1 MAVGKNF
8 LENLTVAMY
17 ENSFTVYREFV
28 QNAADSIDKAIEE
41 GLLDK
46 EEASIDIAIDYNKR
60 KISVHDN
67 AMGIP
72 MRDFKKKMTDVAD
85 SEKDKNT
92 DKGFRGIGR
101 LAGLGYCDT
110 LIFRTTVKGEEKESI
125 IKWDGVRL
133 KEIVADSKMHP
144 SSDELI
150 EMITDVQYIAA
161 EKEEHFFE
169 VVMEKVI
176 FESNDLL
183 DTELVIN
190 YLQAVAPVPY
200 ANYFS
205 FYEKIYEYAKNEGF
219 KIDEYTVLVNG
230 NQIFKPYR
238 MKLHEGTT
246 ENKKQ
251 YDEIYDIAFKKFLAS
266 DGVPVA
272 WLWYGI
278 AKYEKYIPVINDMR
292 CIRLRKENI
301 QIGDENTL
309 GYPKYFKESR
319 GNGYFIGELFVLDNR
334 LIPNARRDYFN
345 PTPALK
351 EFEDIVHNFFYSDL
365 YELYHYASKVRSAQR
380 SVANYMEKEREY
392 HEKVNSA
399 GFIDSNEKENTKK
412 EIDQERKKVEK
423 AKREIENR
431 KKDADSNDVYARVFD
446 EIEKT
451 YKSKE
456 EDGAEEKKEIK
467 TEENDSSEK
476 NNKYLTQSLSKYGK
490 KEQKLIAR
498 IYAIIKS
505 ILPKDMAEMVI
516 KKIQEELSK

>member
-28 QNAADSIDKAIEE
+28 QNAADSIDKAIEK

-46 EEASIDIAIDYNKR
+46 EEASIDIVIDYNKR

-67 AMGIP
+67 AMGIL

-85 SEKDKNT
+85 SEKDRNT

-110 LIFRTTVKGEEKESI
+110 LIFRTTVKDEDKESV

-133 KEIVADSKMHP
+133 KEIVADSSLHP

-150 EMITDVQYIAA
+150 EMITDVSYVNAK
-161 EKEEHFFE
+161 KEDHFFE
-169 VVMEKVI
+169 VIMEDVI
-176 FESNDLL
+176 FESDDLL
-183 DTELVIN
+183 DAEQVIH

-205 FYEKIYEYAKNEGF
+205 FYEKIYEFAKNEGF

-230 NQIFKPYR
+230 NQLFKPYR
-238 MKLHEGTT
+238 MRLYEGAS
-246 ENKKQ
+246 EKPKQ
-251 YDEIYDIAFKKFLAS
+251 YDEIYDVKFEKFLAS
-266 DGVPVA
+266 DGTLVA
-272 WLWYGI
+272 WLWYGV

-309 GYPKYFKESR
+309 GYPRYFKESR

-351 EFEDIVHNFFYSDL
+351 EFEDIVHNFFYSKL
-365 YELYHYASKVRSAQR
+365 YELYHYASKVRSAQKTIA
-380 SVANYMEKEREY
+380 SFIEKEREY
-392 HEKVNSA
+392 QEKASES
-399 GFIDSNEKENTKK
+399 GFIDNKEKENVKK
-412 EIDQERKKVEK
+412 EIEQEREKVEK

-431 KKDADSNDVYARVFD
+431 KKDAGSNEVYARVFA

-456 EDGAEEKKEIK
+456 EPKKREEIE
-467 TEENDSSEK
+467 TEERESSEK

-490 KEQKLIAR
+490 KEQKLIAH

-505 ILPKDMAEMVI
+505 MLPKDMAEMVI

>member
-28 QNAADSIDKAIEE
+28 QNAADSIDKAIEK

-46 EEASIDIAIDYNKR
+46 EEASIDIVIDYNKR

-85 SEKDKNT
+85 SEKDRNT

-110 LIFRTTVKGEEKESI
+110 LIFRTTVKDEDKESV

-133 KEIVADSKMHP
+133 KEIVADSSLHP

-150 EMITDVQYIAA
+150 EMITDVSYVEAK
-161 EKEEHFFE
+161 KEDHFFE
-169 VVMEKVI
+169 VIMEDVI
-176 FESNDLL
+176 FESDDLL
-183 DTELVIN
+183 DAEQVIH

-205 FYEKIYEYAKNEGF
+205 FYEKIYEFAKNEGF

-230 NQIFKPYR
+230 NQLFKPYR
-238 MKLHEGTT
+238 MRLYEGAS
-246 ENKKQ
+246 EKPKQ
-251 YDEIYDIAFKKFLAS
+251 YDEIYDVKFEKFLAS
-266 DGVPVA
+266 DGTPVA
-272 WLWYGI
+272 WLWYGV

-309 GYPKYFKESR
+309 GYPRYFKESR

-351 EFEDIVHNFFYSDL
+351 EFEDIVHNFFYSKL
-365 YELYHYASKVRSAQR
+365 YELYHYASKVRSAQKTIA
-380 SVANYMEKEREY
+380 SFIEKEREY
-392 HEKVNSA
+392 QEKASES
-399 GFIDSNEKENTKK
+399 GFIDNKEKENVKK
-412 EIDQERKKVEK
+412 EIEQEREKVEK

-431 KKDADSNDVYARVFD
+431 KKDAGSNEVYARVFA

-456 EDGAEEKKEIK
+456 EPKKREEIE
-467 TEENDSSEK
+467 SSEK

-490 KEQKLIAR
+490 KEQKLIAH

-505 ILPKDMAEMVI
+505 MLPKDMAEMVI

>member
-28 QNAADSIDKAIEE
+28 QNAADSIDKAIEK

-46 EEASIDIAIDYNKR
+46 EEASIDIVIDYNKR

-85 SEKDKNT
+85 SEKDRNT

-110 LIFRTTVKGEEKESI
+110 LIFRTTVKDEDKESI

-133 KEIVADSKMHP
+133 KEIVADSSLHP

-150 EMITDVQYIAA
+150 EMITDVSYVNAK
-161 EKEEHFFE
+161 KEDHFFE
-169 VVMEKVI
+169 VIMEDVI
-176 FESNDLL
+176 FESDDLL
-183 DTELVIN
+183 DAEQVIH
-190 YLQAVAPVPY
+190 YLQVVAPVPY

-205 FYEKIYEYAKNEGF
+205 FYEKIYEFAKNEGF

-230 NQIFKPYR
+230 NQLFKPYR
-238 MKLHEGTT
+238 MRLYEGAS
-246 ENKKQ
+246 EKPKQ
-251 YDEIYDIAFKKFLAS
+251 YDEIYDVKFEKFLAS
-266 DGVPVA
+266 DGTPVA
-272 WLWYGI
+272 WLWYGV

-309 GYPKYFKESR
+309 GYPRYFKESR

-351 EFEDIVHNFFYSDL
+351 EFEDIVHNFF
-365 YELYHYASKVRSAQR
+365 
-380 SVANYMEKEREY
+380 
-392 HEKVNSA
+392 
-399 GFIDSNEKENTKK
+399 
-412 EIDQERKKVEK
+412 
-423 AKREIENR
+423 
-431 KKDADSNDVYARVFD
+431 
-446 EIEKT
+446 
-451 YKSKE
+451 
-456 EDGAEEKKEIK
+456 
-467 TEENDSSEK
+467 
-476 NNKYLTQSLSKYGK
+476 
-490 KEQKLIAR
+490 
-498 IYAIIKS
+498 
-505 ILPKDMAEMVI
+505 
-516 KKIQEELSK
+516 

>member
-28 QNAADSIDKAIEE
+28 QNAADSIDKAIEK

-46 EEASIDIAIDYNKR
+46 EEASIDIVIDYNKR

-85 SEKDKNT
+85 SEKDRNT

-110 LIFRTTVKGEEKESI
+110 LIFRTTVKDDDKESV

-133 KEIVADSKMHP
+133 KEIVADSSLHP

-150 EMITDVQYIAA
+150 EMITDVSYVNAK
-161 EKEEHFFE
+161 KEDHFFE
-169 VVMEKVI
+169 VIMEDVI
-176 FESNDLL
+176 FESDDLL
-183 DTELVIN
+183 DAEQVIH

-205 FYEKIYEYAKNEGF
+205 FYEKIYEFAKNEGF

-230 NQIFKPYR
+230 NQLFKPYR
-238 MKLHEGTT
+238 MRLYEGAS
-246 ENKKQ
+246 EKPKQ
-251 YDEIYDIAFKKFLAS
+251 YDEIYDVKFEKFLAS
-266 DGVPVA
+266 DGTPVA
-272 WLWYGI
+272 WLWYGV

-309 GYPKYFKESR
+309 GYPRYFKESR

-351 EFEDIVHNFFYSDL
+351 EFEDIVHNFFYSKL
-365 YELYHYASKVRSAQR
+365 YELYHYASKVRSAQKTIA
-380 SVANYMEKEREY
+380 SFIEKEREY
-392 HEKVNSA
+392 QEKASES
-399 GFIDSNEKENTKK
+399 GFIDNKEKENVKK
-412 EIDQERKKVEK
+412 EIEQEREKVEK

-431 KKDADSNDVYARVFD
+431 KKDAGSNEVYSRVFA

-456 EDGAEEKKEIK
+456 EPKKREEIE
-467 TEENDSSEK
+467 TEERESSEK

-516 KKIQEELSK
+516 KKIQDELSK

>member
-28 QNAADSIDKAIEE
+28 QNAADSIDKAIEK

-46 EEASIDIAIDYNKR
+46 EEASIDIVIDYNKR

-85 SEKDKNT
+85 SEKDRNT

-110 LIFRTTVKGEEKESI
+110 LIFRTTVKDEDKESV

-133 KEIVADSKMHP
+133 KEIVADSSLHP

-150 EMITDVQYIAA
+150 EMITDVSYVNAK
-161 EKEEHFFE
+161 KEDHFFE
-169 VVMEKVI
+169 VIMEDVI
-176 FESNDLL
+176 FESDDLL
-183 DTELVIN
+183 DAEQVIH

-205 FYEKIYEYAKNEGF
+205 FYEKIYEFAKNEGF

-230 NQIFKPYR
+230 NQLFKPYR
-238 MKLHEGTT
+238 MRLYEGAS
-246 ENKKQ
+246 EKPKQ
-251 YDEIYDIAFKKFLAS
+251 YDEIYDVKFEKFLAS
-266 DGVPVA
+266 DGTPVA
-272 WLWYGI
+272 WLWYGV

-309 GYPKYFKESR
+309 GYPRYFKESR

-351 EFEDIVHNFFYSDL
+351 EFEDIVHNFFYSKL
-365 YELYHYASKVRSAQR
+365 YELYHYASKVRSAQKTIA
-380 SVANYMEKEREY
+380 SFIEKEREY
-392 HEKVNSA
+392 QEKASES
-399 GFIDSNEKENTKK
+399 GFIDNKEKENVKK
-412 EIDQERKKVEK
+412 EIEQEREKVEK

-431 KKDADSNDVYARVFD
+431 KKDAGSNEVYARVFA

-456 EDGAEEKKEIK
+456 EPKKREERE
-467 TEENDSSEK
+467 TEERESSEK
-476 NNKYLTQSLSKYGK
+476 NSKYLTQSLSKYGK
-490 KEQKLIAR
+490 KEQKLIAH

-505 ILPKDMAEMVI
+505 MLPKDMAEMVI

>member
-28 QNAADSIDKAIEE
+28 QNAADSIDKAIEK

-85 SEKDKNT
+85 SEKDRNT

-110 LIFRTTVKGEEKESI
+110 LIFRTTVKGEDKESI
-125 IKWDGVRL
+125 IKWNGVRL
-133 KEIVADSKMHP
+133 KDIVADSSLHP

-150 EMITDVQYIAA
+150 EMITHVSYVNAK
-161 EKEEHFFE
+161 KEDHFFE
-169 VVMEKVI
+169 VIMEDVV
-176 FESNDLL
+176 FESDDLL
-183 DTELVIN
+183 DAEQVIN

-205 FYEKIYEYAKNEGF
+205 FYEKIYEFAENEGF

-230 NQIFKPYR
+230 NQLFKPYR
-238 MKLHEGTT
+238 MRLYEGTS
-246 ENKKQ
+246 EKPKQ
-251 YDEIYDIAFKKFLAS
+251 YDEIYDVKFEKFLAS
-266 DGVPVA
+266 DGTPVA
-272 WLWYGI
+272 WLWYGV

-309 GYPKYFKESR
+309 GYPRYFKESR

-345 PTPALK
+345 LTPALK
-351 EFEDIVHNFFYSDL
+351 EFEDIVHSFFYLKL
-365 YELYHYASKVRSAQR
+365 YELYHYASKVRSAQKTIT
-380 SVANYMEKEREY
+380 SFIEKEREY
-392 HEKVNSA
+392 QEKASES
-399 GFIDSNEKENTKK
+399 GFIDNKEKENIKK
-412 EIDQERKKVEK
+412 EIEQEREKVEK

-431 KKDADSNDVYARVFD
+431 KKDTGSNEVYARVFA

-456 EDGAEEKKEIK
+456 EPKKREERE
-467 TEENDSSEK
+467 TEERESSEK
-476 NNKYLTQSLSKYGK
+476 NSKYLTQSLSKYGK
-490 KEQKLIAR
+490 REQKLIAR

-505 ILPKDMAEMVI
+505 MLPKDMAEMVI

>member
-28 QNAADSIDKAIEE
+28 QNAADSIDKAIEK

-46 EEASIDIAIDYNKR
+46 EEASIDIVIDYNKR

-67 AMGIP
+67 AMGIS

-85 SEKDKNT
+85 SEKDRNT

-110 LIFRTTVKGEEKESI
+110 LIFRTTVKGEDKESI
-125 IKWDGVRL
+125 IKWNGVRL
-133 KEIVADSKMHP
+133 KDIVADLSLHP

-150 EMITDVQYIAA
+150 EMITDVSYVNAK
-161 EKEEHFFE
+161 KEDHFFE
-169 VVMEKVI
+169 VVMEDVV
-176 FESNDLL
+176 FESDDLL
-183 DTELVIN
+183 DAEQVIN

-205 FYEKIYEYAKNEGF
+205 FYEKIYEFAENEGF

-230 NQIFKPYR
+230 NQLFKPYR
-238 MKLHEGTT
+238 MRLYEGTS
-246 ENKKQ
+246 EKPKQ
-251 YDEIYDIAFKKFLAS
+251 YDEIYDVKFEKFLAS
-266 DGVPVA
+266 DGTPVA
-272 WLWYGI
+272 WLWYGV

-301 QIGDENTL
+301 QIGNDNTL

-351 EFEDIVHNFFYSDL
+351 EFEDIVHNFFYLKL
-365 YELYHYASKVRSAQR
+365 YELYHYASKVRSAQKTIT
-380 SVANYMEKEREY
+380 SFIEKEREY
-392 HEKVNSA
+392 QEKASES
-399 GFIDSNEKENTKK
+399 GFIDNKEKENIKK
-412 EIDQERKKVEK
+412 EIEQEREKVEK

-431 KKDADSNDVYARVFD
+431 KKDTDSNEVYARVFA

-456 EDGAEEKKEIK
+456 EPKKREERE
-467 TEENDSSEK
+467 TEERESSEK
-476 NNKYLTQSLSKYGK
+476 NSKYLTQSLSKYGK
-490 KEQKLIAR
+490 REQKLIAR

-505 ILPKDMAEMVI
+505 MLPKDMAEMVI

>member
-1 MAVGKNF
+1 
-8 LENLTVAMY
+8 
-17 ENSFTVYREFV
+17 
-28 QNAADSIDKAIEE
+28 
-41 GLLDK
+41 
-46 EEASIDIAIDYNKR
+46 
-60 KISVHDN
+60 
-67 AMGIP
+67 
-72 MRDFKKKMTDVAD
+72 MTDVAD
-85 SEKDKNT
+85 SEKDRNT

-110 LIFRTTVKGEEKESI
+110 LIFRTTVKDEDKESV

-133 KEIVADSKMHP
+133 KEIVADSSLHP

-150 EMITDVQYIAA
+150 EMITDVSYVNAK
-161 EKEEHFFE
+161 KEDHFFE
-169 VVMEKVI
+169 VIMEDVI
-176 FESNDLL
+176 FESDDLL
-183 DTELVIN
+183 DAEQVIH

-205 FYEKIYEYAKNEGF
+205 FYEKIYEFAKNEGF

-230 NQIFKPYR
+230 NQLFKPYR
-238 MKLHEGTT
+238 MRLYEGAS
-246 ENKKQ
+246 EKPKQ
-251 YDEIYDIAFKKFLAS
+251 YDEIYDVKFEKFLAS
-266 DGVPVA
+266 DGTLVA
-272 WLWYGI
+272 WLWYGV

-309 GYPKYFKESR
+309 GYPRYFKESR

-351 EFEDIVHNFFYSDL
+351 EFEDIVHNFFYSKL
-365 YELYHYASKVRSAQR
+365 YELYHYASKVRSAQKTIA
-380 SVANYMEKEREY
+380 SFIEKEREY
-392 HEKVNSA
+392 QEKASES
-399 GFIDSNEKENTKK
+399 GFIDNKEKENVKK
-412 EIDQERKKVEK
+412 EIEQEREKVEK

-431 KKDADSNDVYARVFD
+431 KKDAGSNEVYARVFA

-456 EDGAEEKKEIK
+456 EPKKREEIE
-467 TEENDSSEK
+467 TEERESSEK

-490 KEQKLIAR
+490 KEQKLIAH

-505 ILPKDMAEMVI
+505 MLPKDMAEMVI

>member
-46 EEASIDIAIDYNKR
+46 EEAIIDIAIDYNKR
-60 KISVHDN
+60 KVSVHDN

-72 MRDFKKKMTDVAD
+72 MRDFKKKMMDVAD
-85 SEKDKNT
+85 SEKDRNT

-110 LIFRTTVKGEEKESI
+110 LIFRTTVKGENKESI
-125 IKWDGVRL
+125 IKWNGVLL
-133 KEIVADSKMHP
+133 KEIVADSSQHP

-150 EMITDVQYIAA
+150 DMITDISYLDA
-161 EKEEHFFE
+161 EKEDHFFE
-169 VVMEKVI
+169 VIMEDVI
-176 FESNDLL
+176 FESDDLL
-183 DTELVIN
+183 DAEQVIN

-205 FYEKIYEYAKNEGF
+205 FYEKIHMYAKKEGF

-230 NQIFKPYR
+230 NPLFKPYR
-238 MKLHEGTT
+238 MGLYEGTT
-246 ENKKQ
+246 ESKKQ
-251 YDEIYDIAFKKFLAS
+251 YDEIYDIEFKKFLAN
-266 DGVPVA
+266 DGTPVA

-301 QIGDENTL
+301 QIGDENAL

-351 EFEDIVHNFFYSDL
+351 EFEDIVHTFFYSDL
-365 YELYHYASKVRSAQR
+365 YDLYHYASKVRSAQK
-380 SVANYMEKEREY
+380 SIANYTEKEREY
-392 HEKVNSA
+392 HEKVNGA
-399 GFIDSNEKENTKK
+399 GFIDSNEKENAKK
-412 EIDQERKKVEK
+412 EIEQEREKVEK

-431 KKDADSNDVYARVFD
+431 KKDADSNDVYARVFT

-456 EDGAEEKKEIK
+456 EEGTEEKIEVK
-467 TEENDSSEK
+467 TDGNESSEK

>member
-28 QNAADSIDKAIEE
+28 QNAADSIDKAIEKV
-41 GLLDK
+41 LLNK
-46 EEASIDIAIDYNKR
+46 EEASIDIVIDYNKR

-67 AMGIP
+67 AMGIS

-85 SEKDKNT
+85 SEKDRNT

-110 LIFRTTVKGEEKESI
+110 LIFRTTVKGEDKESI
-125 IKWDGVRL
+125 IKWNGVRL
-133 KEIVADSKMHP
+133 KDIVADSSLHP

-150 EMITDVQYIAA
+150 EMITDVSYVNAK
-161 EKEEHFFE
+161 KEDHFFE
-169 VVMEKVI
+169 VVMEDVV
-176 FESNDLL
+176 FESDDLL
-183 DTELVIN
+183 DAEQVIN

-205 FYEKIYEYAKNEGF
+205 FYEKIYEFAENEGF

-230 NQIFKPYR
+230 NQLFKPYR
-238 MKLHEGTT
+238 MRLYEGAS
-246 ENKKQ
+246 EKPKQ
-251 YDEIYDIAFKKFLAS
+251 YDEIYDVKFEKFLAS
-266 DGVPVA
+266 DGTPVA
-272 WLWYGI
+272 WLWYGV

-301 QIGDENTL
+301 QIGNENTL

-351 EFEDIVHNFFYSDL
+351 EFEDIVHNFFYLKL
-365 YELYHYASKVRSAQR
+365 YELYHYASKVRSAQKTIT
-380 SVANYMEKEREY
+380 SFIEKEREY
-392 HEKVNSA
+392 QEKASES
-399 GFIDSNEKENTKK
+399 GFIDNKEKENIKK
-412 EIDQERKKVEK
+412 EIEQEREKVEK

-431 KKDADSNDVYARVFD
+431 KKDTDSNEVYARVFA

-456 EDGAEEKKEIK
+456 EPKKREERE
-467 TEENDSSEK
+467 TEERESSEK
-476 NNKYLTQSLSKYGK
+476 NSKYLTQSLSKYGK
-490 KEQKLIAR
+490 REQKLIAR

-505 ILPKDMAEMVI
+505 MLPKDMAEMVI

>member
-28 QNAADSIDKAIEE
+28 QNAADSIDKAIEK

-46 EEASIDIAIDYNKR
+46 EEASIDIVIDYNKR

-85 SEKDKNT
+85 SEKDRNT

-110 LIFRTTVKGEEKESI
+110 LIFRTTVKDEDKESV

-133 KEIVADSKMHP
+133 KEIVADSSLHP

-150 EMITDVQYIAA
+150 EMITDVSYVNAK
-161 EKEEHFFE
+161 KEDHFFE
-169 VVMEKVI
+169 VIMEDVI
-176 FESNDLL
+176 FESDDLL
-183 DTELVIN
+183 DAEQVIH

-205 FYEKIYEYAKNEGF
+205 FYEKIYEFAKNEGF

-230 NQIFKPYR
+230 NQLFKPYR
-238 MKLHEGTT
+238 MRLYEGAS
-246 ENKKQ
+246 EKPKQ
-251 YDEIYDIAFKKFLAS
+251 YDEIYDVKFEKFLAS
-266 DGVPVA
+266 DGTPVA
-272 WLWYGI
+272 WLWYGV

-309 GYPKYFKESR
+309 GYPRYFKESR

-351 EFEDIVHNFFYSDL
+351 EFEDVVHNFFYSKL
-365 YELYHYASKVRSAQR
+365 YELYHYASKVRSAQKTIA
-380 SVANYMEKEREY
+380 SFIEKEREY
-392 HEKVNSA
+392 QEKASES
-399 GFIDSNEKENTKK
+399 GFIDNKEKENVKK
-412 EIDQERKKVEK
+412 EIEQEREKVEK

-431 KKDADSNDVYARVFD
+431 KKDAGSNEVYARGFA
-446 EIEKT
+446 EREKT

-456 EDGAEEKKEIK
+456 EPKKREEIE
-467 TEENDSSEK
+467 TEERESSEK
-476 NNKYLTQSLSKYGK
+476 NNKYLTQSLSRYGK
-490 KEQKLIAR
+490 KEQKLIAH

-505 ILPKDMAEMVI
+505 MLPKDMAEMVI

>member
-1 MAVGKNF
+1 
-8 LENLTVAMY
+8 
-17 ENSFTVYREFV
+17 
-28 QNAADSIDKAIEE
+28 
-41 GLLDK
+41 
-46 EEASIDIAIDYNKR
+46 
-60 KISVHDN
+60 
-67 AMGIP
+67 
-72 MRDFKKKMTDVAD
+72 MTDVAD
-85 SEKDKNT
+85 SEKDRNT

-110 LIFRTTVKGEEKESI
+110 LIFRTTVKGEDKESI
-125 IKWDGVRL
+125 IKWNGVRL
-133 KEIVADSKMHP
+133 KDIVADSSLHP

-150 EMITDVQYIAA
+150 EMITDVSYVNAK
-161 EKEEHFFE
+161 KEDHFFE
-169 VVMEKVI
+169 VVMEDVV
-176 FESNDLL
+176 FESDDLL
-183 DTELVIN
+183 DAEQVIN

-205 FYEKIYEYAKNEGF
+205 FYEKIYEFAENEGF

-230 NQIFKPYR
+230 NQLFKPYR
-238 MKLHEGTT
+238 MRLYEGTS
-246 ENKKQ
+246 EKPKQ
-251 YDEIYDIAFKKFLAS
+251 YDEIYDVKFEKFLAS
-266 DGVPVA
+266 DGTPVA
-272 WLWYGI
+272 WLWYGV

-301 QIGDENTL
+301 QIGNENTL

-351 EFEDIVHNFFYSDL
+351 EFEDIVHNFFYLKL
-365 YELYHYASKVRSAQR
+365 YELYHYASKVRSAQKTIT
-380 SVANYMEKEREY
+380 SFIEKEREY
-392 HEKVNSA
+392 QEKASES
-399 GFIDSNEKENTKK
+399 GFIDNKEKENIKK
-412 EIDQERKKVEK
+412 EIEQEREKVEK

-431 KKDADSNDVYARVFD
+431 KKDTDSNEVYARVFA

-456 EDGAEEKKEIK
+456 EPKKREERE
-467 TEENDSSEK
+467 TEERESSEK
-476 NNKYLTQSLSKYGK
+476 NSKYLTQSLSKYGK
-490 KEQKLIAR
+490 REQKLIAR

-505 ILPKDMAEMVI
+505 MLPKDMAEMVI

>member
-28 QNAADSIDKAIEE
+28 QNAADSIDKAIEK
-41 GLLDK
+41 GLIDK
-46 EEASIDIAIDYNKR
+46 EEASIDIVIDYNKR

-85 SEKDKNT
+85 SEKDRNT

-110 LIFRTTVKGEEKESI
+110 LIFRTTVKGEDKESI

-133 KEIVADSKMHP
+133 KEIVANSNLHP

-150 EMITDVQYIAA
+150 ETITDVSYVNAK
-161 EKEEHFFE
+161 KEDHFFE
-169 VVMEKVI
+169 VIMEDVI
-176 FESNDLL
+176 FESDDLL
-183 DTELVIN
+183 DAEQVIH

-205 FYEKIYEYAKNEGF
+205 YYEKIYEFAENEGF

-230 NQIFKPYR
+230 NQLFKPYR
-238 MKLHEGTT
+238 MRLYEGTS
-246 ENKKQ
+246 EKPKQ
-251 YDEIYDIAFKKFLAS
+251 YDEIYDVKFEKFLAS
-266 DGVPVA
+266 DGTPVA
-272 WLWYGI
+272 WLWYGV

-309 GYPKYFKESR
+309 GYPRYFKESR

-351 EFEDIVHNFFYSDL
+351 EFEDIVHNFFYLKL
-365 YELYHYASKVRSAQR
+365 YELYHYASKVRSAQKTIT
-380 SVANYMEKEREY
+380 SFIEKEREY
-392 HEKVNSA
+392 QEKASES
-399 GFIDSNEKENTKK
+399 GFIDNKEKENIKK
-412 EIDQERKKVEK
+412 EIEQEREKVEK

-431 KKDADSNDVYARVFD
+431 KKDTGSNEVYARVFA

-456 EDGAEEKKEIK
+456 EPKKREERE
-467 TEENDSSEK
+467 TEERESSEK
-476 NNKYLTQSLSKYGK
+476 NSKYLTQSLSKYGK
-490 KEQKLIAR
+490 REQKLIAR

-505 ILPKDMAEMVI
+505 MLPKDMAEMVI

>member
-1 MAVGKNF
+1 
-8 LENLTVAMY
+8 
-17 ENSFTVYREFV
+17 
-28 QNAADSIDKAIEE
+28 
-41 GLLDK
+41 
-46 EEASIDIAIDYNKR
+46 
-60 KISVHDN
+60 
-67 AMGIP
+67 

-85 SEKDKNT
+85 SEKDRNT

-110 LIFRTTVKGEEKESI
+110 LIFRTTVKDEDKESV

-133 KEIVADSKMHP
+133 KEIVADSSLHP

-150 EMITDVQYIAA
+150 EMITDVSYVNAK
-161 EKEEHFFE
+161 KEDHFFE
-169 VVMEKVI
+169 VIMEDVI
-176 FESNDLL
+176 FESDDLL
-183 DTELVIN
+183 DAEQVIH

-205 FYEKIYEYAKNEGF
+205 FYEKIYEFAKSEGF

-230 NQIFKPYR
+230 NQLFKPYR
-238 MKLHEGTT
+238 MRLYEGAS
-246 ENKKQ
+246 EKPKQ
-251 YDEIYDIAFKKFLAS
+251 YDEIYDVKFEKFLAS
-266 DGVPVA
+266 DGTPVA
-272 WLWYGI
+272 WLWYGV

-309 GYPKYFKESR
+309 GYPRYFRESR

-351 EFEDIVHNFFYSDL
+351 EFEDIVHNFFYSKL
-365 YELYHYASKVRSAQR
+365 YELYHYASKVRSAQKMIA
-380 SVANYMEKEREY
+380 SFIEKEREY
-392 HEKVNSA
+392 QEKASES
-399 GFIDSNEKENTKK
+399 GFIDNKEKENVKK
-412 EIDQERKKVEK
+412 EIEQEREKVEK

-431 KKDADSNDVYARVFD
+431 KKDAGSNEVYARVFA

-456 EDGAEEKKEIK
+456 EPKKREEIE
-467 TEENDSSEK
+467 TEERESSEK

-490 KEQKLIAR
+490 KEQKLIAH

-505 ILPKDMAEMVI
+505 MLPKDMAEMVI

>member
-28 QNAADSIDKAIEE
+28 QNAADSIDKAIEK

-46 EEASIDIAIDYNKR
+46 EEASIDIVIDYNKR

-67 AMGIP
+67 AMGIS

-85 SEKDKNT
+85 SEKDRNT

-110 LIFRTTVKGEEKESI
+110 LIFRTTVKGEDKESI
-125 IKWDGVRL
+125 IKWNGVRL
-133 KEIVADSKMHP
+133 KDIVADSSRHP

-150 EMITDVQYIAA
+150 EMITDVSYVNAK
-161 EKEEHFFE
+161 KEDHFFE
-169 VVMEKVI
+169 VVMEDVV
-176 FESNDLL
+176 FESDDLL
-183 DTELVIN
+183 DAEQVIN

-205 FYEKIYEYAKNEGF
+205 FYEKIYEFAENEGF

-230 NQIFKPYR
+230 NQLFKPYR
-238 MKLHEGTT
+238 MRLYEGTS
-246 ENKKQ
+246 EKPKQ
-251 YDEIYDIAFKKFLAS
+251 YDEIYDVKFEKFLAS
-266 DGVPVA
+266 DGTPIA
-272 WLWYGI
+272 WLWYGV

-301 QIGDENTL
+301 QIGNENTL

-351 EFEDIVHNFFYSDL
+351 EFEDIVHNFFYLKL
-365 YELYHYASKVRSAQR
+365 YELYHYASKVRSAQKTIT
-380 SVANYMEKEREY
+380 SFIEKEREY
-392 HEKVNSA
+392 QEKASES
-399 GFIDSNEKENTKK
+399 GFIDNKEKENIKK
-412 EIDQERKKVEK
+412 EIEQEREKVEK

-431 KKDADSNDVYARVFD
+431 KKDTDSNEVYARVFA

-456 EDGAEEKKEIK
+456 EPKKREERE
-467 TEENDSSEK
+467 TEERESSEK
-476 NNKYLTQSLSKYGK
+476 NSKYLTQSLSKYGK
-490 KEQKLIAR
+490 REQKLIAR

-505 ILPKDMAEMVI
+505 MLPKDMAEMVI